1 MGWLRQRRDRRNI
14 KDLHDLLRS
23 TFPSPTVAL
32 EHECGND
39 CVDLLIDVDL
49 VEDHL
54 AAALSWGREPQW
66 PALVAAREQAAICL
80 LRWGSLMT
88 QTQRHAFDRVVDA
101 LQVLVAPDRDL
112 SARWSKLHGLSLLAT
127 EGEYAGCTI
136 TIKVPGP
143 GVVLFA
149 IAGTPT
155 AGAEA
160 VSWEASATDDQGV
173 HEWLTSFGLTS
184 AAASRLDP
192 NP

>member
-1 MGWLRQRRDRRNI
+1 MRWMRQRRDRRNI
-14 KDLHDLLRS
+14 NDLHDLLRS
-23 TFPSPTVAL
+23 TFPSPVVAL
-32 EHECGND
+32 EHEFGND
-39 CVDLLIDVDL
+39 YVDLMIDVDL

-54 AAALSWGREPQW
+54 AAALSWGREPHW
-66 PALVAAREQAAICL
+66 PALVAAREQAAICQ
-80 LRWGSLMT
+80 LRWGPLMT
-88 QTQRHAFDRVVDA
+88 QTQRHALDRVVDA

-112 SARWSKLHGLSLLAT
+112 RSRWSKLHGLSLVAT

-136 TIKVPGP
+136 TIEVPGP
-143 GVVLFA
+143 GLVLFA

-173 HEWLTSFGLTS
+173 YEWLTSFGLTS